1 MPLFYLKNNK
11 MSKRTLVIGASTNP
25 ARYSN
30 MAIRSLLNHG
40 HEVVALAKQEGFIG
54 DIKIQT
60 EFPVNQ
66 NIHTVTVYVG
76 PLHQPEYYEPIL
88 DLNPRRVIFN
98 PGTENSEFVQ
108 MLESRGIETIE
119 GCTLVMLGSGRY

>member
-40 HEVVALAKQEGFIG
+40 HEVVALAKREGFIG

-60 EFPVNQ
+60 EFPDDQ
-66 NIHTVTVYVG
+66 TIHTVTMYVG
-76 PLHQPEYYEPIL
+76 PQHQPEYYVPIL
-88 DLNPRRVIFN
+88 DLNPKRVIFN
-98 PGTENSEFVQ
+98 PGTENSEFVE

-119 GCTLVMLGSGRY
+119 GCTLVMLATGQY